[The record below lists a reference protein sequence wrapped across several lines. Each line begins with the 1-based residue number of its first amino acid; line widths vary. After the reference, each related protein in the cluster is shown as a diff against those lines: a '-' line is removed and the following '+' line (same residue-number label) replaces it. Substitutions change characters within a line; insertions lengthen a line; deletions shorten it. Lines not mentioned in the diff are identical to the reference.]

1 MFKKLKNLFC
11 KKKRIEPVEY
21 IYKSL
26 NAATILVH
34 IMLDQDNANRNSIDC
49 YKSFNLNYMQE
60 ALKNPHYKK
69 ILEKVI
75 MNRHHKAKSLEEAF
89 EMEKENPDCL
99 ISIENDYILQT
110 VGEMLINCKLKEFNK
125 NKIQYSYIGRPIIL
139 EDIFYL
145 FSINEGNYGIG
156 IGVQRN
162 NFLNPK
168 NICEIRLPHTIEHAE
183 WILGNPLHEQ
193 TPKTWEKIAN
203 LI

>member
-11 KKKRIEPVEY
+11 KKQTIEPAEY
-21 IYKSL
+21 EDEKIYKSL
-26 NAATILVH
+26 NAATLLVR

-89 EMEKENPDCL
+89 EMEKEN
-99 ISIENDYILQT
+99 
-110 VGEMLINCKLKEFNK
+110 
-125 NKIQYSYIGRPIIL
+125 GRPIIL

-168 NICEIRLPHTIEHAE
+168 NICEIRLPHTIELAE